1 MFSFL
6 TKTKDHKPSRF
17 IDEGKL
23 FSGFD
28 IEACG
33 ARLIAG
39 GQVKKLTLSQFEAKS
54 KFFAHTKCLLQLL
67 VQGCLNFCGQV
78 NYQHFHVLMNV
89 VLFYGCFKSKL
100 YLKLIKGWRP
110 VLDLRL
116 LKYYEYQYCCYR
128 YCSEHPPLSLQII
141 MPD

>member
-1 MFSFL
+1 MSWGKYFATGAILGTQNLFLFSFL

-33 ARLIAG
+33 ARLISG

-54 KFFAHTKCLLQLL
+54 KFFAHTKCFLQLL
-67 VQGCLNFCGQV
+67 VRSCLNFCGKV
-78 NYQHFHVLMNV
+78 NYQHCHVLMNV
-89 VLFYGCFKSKL
+89 VLFYCCFKSKFD
-100 YLKLIKGWRP
+100 LKLIKG
-110 VLDLRL
+110 
-116 LKYYEYQYCCYR
+116 
-128 YCSEHPPLSLQII
+128 
-141 MPD
+141 